1 MRGRVV
7 ISCHAR
13 KFALFD
19 GWGVVL
25 GLTLSSGMVF
35 LDSHSTEALLFSPS
49 LALSI
54 VALSCCDG
62 SPGLPPRF
70 TRAFGH
76 RTRGTNATVGSHCSK
91 SIQAITANDG
101 PLVIVYKQERGAPHA
116 RIENFVRGSS
126 SAFATTK
133 KRTKVT

>member
-1 MRGRVV
+1 
-7 ISCHAR
+7 
-13 KFALFD
+13 
-19 GWGVVL
+19 
-25 GLTLSSGMVF
+25 MVF

-54 VALSCCDG
+54 VACRLGCCDG

-116 RIENFVRGSS
+116 QVLSKIVKKKNEQELLKTTI
-126 SAFATTK
+126 SAFLK
-133 KRTKVT
+133 SRNPLG